1 MEAQTNRKCWYY
13 VSRSNA
19 SRILRDRNILMK
31 SDLRTHSNNIEEGG
45 HTQENLKKLS
55 ANLFLCCV
63 ENFKTLFFRLDGFH
77 TASLD

>member
-31 SDLRTHSNNIEEGG
+31 SDLRLIATISRKADTLERFEEITG
-45 HTQENLKKLS
+45 KLV
-55 ANLFLCCV
+55 LVLC
-63 ENFKTLFFRLDGFH
+63 
-77 TASLD
+77 